1 MMPETTARYK
11 DFLSSYKFHPNS
23 INFRIVSSK
32 SIERWKNVQSFQ
44 LSELV
49 KGKFFFAKDRREI
62 LLQQYDLWSRFLYE
76 VENFCIERS
85 GDENKLTTVEDV
97 NFVLDLA
104 GKTSVLYKKLVLVD
118 NNQQFE
124 NVFLNIWLEIHET
137 PYRYLIQ
144 EIKLLAG
151 IPFEDF
157 YAKLVS
163 TLIAVMQYTLIE
175 IHELDMLL
183 CKVEGACP
191 GVFPCKEK
199 LTLPKDTIPFVIVT
213 SLVDRVFAM
222 TGSCLVCERLKVYS
236 KYIDLEEIYIKNYT
250 DVPVNSRLIE
260 NIERNGFK
268 VNFRKS
274 MLGE

>member
-1 MMPETTARYK
+1 MPETTARYK

-44 LSELV
+44 LGELV

-62 LLQQYDLWSRFLYE
+62 LLQQYDLGSRFLYE

-85 GDENKLTTVEDV
+85 GDENKLTTDEDV
-97 NFVLDLA
+97 NFVLALA
-104 GKTSVLYKKLVLVD
+104 GKTSALYKKLVLVD

-144 EIKLLAG
+144 EIKLLTG
-151 IPFEDF
+151 LPFEDF

-183 CKVEGACP
+183 CKVEGAQS
-191 GVFPCKEK
+191 GVFPCEEK

-222 TGSCLVCERLKVYS
+222 TGTCLVCERLKVYS
-236 KYIDLEEIYIKNYT
+236 KYIDLEEIYLKNYT
-250 DVPVNSRLIE
+250 DAPVNARLIE

>member
-1 MMPETTARYK
+1 MPTTTARYK
-11 DFLSSYKFHPNS
+11 DFLSSYKFYPNS

-44 LSELV
+44 LSQLI
-49 KGKFFFAKDRREI
+49 KGKFFFSKDRREI

-85 GDENKLTTVEDV
+85 GDENKLTTSEDV
-97 NFVLDLA
+97 D
-104 GKTSVLYKKLVLVD
+104 LVLVLAD
-118 NNQQFE
+118 KTSALYKRLMLVDYNHRFE
-124 NVFLNIWLEIHET
+124 NVFLKIWLEIHET

-151 IPFEDF
+151 LPFEDF
-157 YAKLVS
+157 FAKLVS
-163 TLIAVMQYTLIE
+163 VLIAVMQYTLIE

-183 CKVEGACP
+183 CKVEGPGA
-191 GVFPCKEK
+191 GVFPSTER
-199 LTLPKDTIPFVIVT
+199 LTLPKDTIPFVIIT

-222 TGSCLVCERLKVYS
+222 TGSCLVCERLKVYR
-236 KYIDLEEIYIKNYT
+236 KYIDLDEIYLKNYT
-250 DVPVNSRLIE
+250 DAPVNARLIE

>member
-1 MMPETTARYK
+1 MPETTSRYK
-11 DFLSSYKFHPNS
+11 DYLSSYKFHPNS

-49 KGKFFFAKDRREI
+49 NGKFFFAKDRRAI
-62 LLQQYDLWSRFLYE
+62 LLQKYDMWSRFLYE

-97 NFVLDLA
+97 NFVLVLA
-104 GKTSVLYKKLVLVD
+104 GKTSALYKKLVLVD

-183 CKVEGACP
+183 CKVEGTCP

-199 LTLPKDTIPFVIVT
+199 LTLPKGTIPFVIVT

>member
-1 MMPETTARYK
+1 MPTTTARYK
-11 DFLSSYKFHPNS
+11 DYLSSYKFHPNS

-76 VENFCIERS
+76 IENFCIERS
-85 GDENKLTTVEDV
+85 GDENKLTTAEDV
-97 NFVLDLA
+97 NFVLVLA
-104 GKTSVLYKKLVLVD
+104 EKTSALYKKLVLVD
-118 NNQQFE
+118 HNQQFE

-144 EIKLLAG
+144 KIKLLAG

-183 CKVEGACP
+183 CKVEEGTWP
-191 GVFPCKEK
+191 GVFPCEKK
-199 LTLPKDTIPFVIVT
+199 LTLSKDTIPFVIVT

-260 NIERNGFK
+260 NIEHNGFK